1 MHVISIIQVL
11 KYVPTTVLSGDASI
25 DARMT
30 SHWPW
35 YAVGTGSAR
44 LNSEGE
50 RVGGGGGTGD
60 ERTGKYA
67 LTRVHSKA

>member
-1 MHVISIIQVL
+1 MHVVSIIQVL
-11 KYVPTTVLSGDASI
+11 KYVPTTALSGDASI

-44 LNSEGE
+44 LNSEGGE
-50 RVGGGGGTGD
+50 GGRGRRD
-60 ERTGKYA
+60 R
-67 LTRVHSKA
+67 R